1 MVTAGEATK
10 FGINI
15 DKANDVIRIAEKYN
29 LKIAGLNQHI
39 GSFIMTSTEYIK
51 SVKELLQLSSL
62 FEDIEFLDF
71 GGGFGIPY
79 NKQQGQQ
86 PLDLKQFGKELKDV
100 LTSWQKEKKKNI
112 LFKCEPGRF
121 VVAESSI
128 LLGKVYAKKHNYN
141 KIYIGTDI
149 GFSVLIRHAMYG
161 AHHDIEI
168 YRNDKPGA
176 YKLEHLSFQALVAGE
191 VIRSVARVI
200 INGREKVRE
209 GVLIHMLDEIAF
221 SALPADLVDRVEV
234 DVSHM
239 KPGDVLTVEEL
250 DIAKNE
256 KIELITPLDSVVV
269 TVTIP
274 KVYTEEEEAE
284 TTDVAEP
291 ALVSDKEEE

>member
-1 MVTAGEATK
+1 LKGDIVVTLNLEKRDKSAKGRQLRNRGIIPAVLYGKHLEESVCLQLPVHEAERFLQYNFIGSKVEIVIGKEKHLAALKEAT
-10 FGINI
+10 
-15 DKANDVIRIAEKYN
+15 Y
-29 LKIAGLNQHI
+29 
-39 GSFIMTSTEYIK
+39 T
-51 SVKELLQLSSL
+51 
-62 FEDIEFLDF
+62 
-71 GGGFGIPY
+71 
-79 NKQQGQQ
+79 
-86 PLDLKQFGKELKDV
+86 
-100 LTSWQKEKKKNI
+100 
-112 LFKCEPGRF
+112 
-121 VVAESSI
+121 
-128 LLGKVYAKKHNYN
+128 
-141 KIYIGTDI
+141 
-149 GFSVLIRHAMYG
+149 
-161 AHHDIEI
+161 
-168 YRNDKPGA
+168 PGA